1 MVCAPFWGLRDE
13 RIRRN
18 LPRMTTTAP
27 AARAVGTVTLQP
39 FRQRYWLPIVGSLV
53 AAVVPVYITAF
64 VIASTGGRIVPVSV
78 AAAVTLVIAA
88 LVAWRFSRARLV
100 LQAGGMVEHGL
111 LGRTRTTPREA
122 VASAVL
128 LALYDTQSVQ
138 TRRQLFVLDAGERT
152 LLRMSGASWSDQHM
166 RTVLRHFDV
175 LVETI
180 DTPMTLHDLRHTRP
194 GILRWSERHPWRG
207 NLLMISLGLVCC
219 VSIAITATL
228 TIG

>member
-1 MVCAPFWGLRDE
+1 
-13 RIRRN
+13 
-18 LPRMTTTAP
+18 MTTTAP

-53 AAVVPVYITAF
+53 AAVVPVYVTAF

-100 LQAGGMVEHGL
+100 LEAGGMVEHGL
-111 LGRTRTTPREA
+111 LGRTRSTPREA

-138 TRRQLFVLDAGERT
+138 TRRQLFVLDAEERT

-194 GILRWSERHPWRG
+194 GILRWGERHPWRG
-207 NLLMISLGLVCC
+207 NLLMIALGLVCC

>member
-1 MVCAPFWGLRDE
+1 
-13 RIRRN
+13 
-18 LPRMTTTAP
+18 MTTTAP
-27 AARAVGTVTLQP
+27 PARAVGTVTLRP

-64 VIASTGGRIVPVSV
+64 VIGSDGGSIAPVSV
-78 AAAVTLVIAA
+78 AAVVTLVIAA

-100 LQAGGMVEHGL
+100 LHAGGMDEHGL
-111 LGRTRTTPREA
+111 LGRIRRTPREA

-138 TRRQLFVLDAGERT
+138 TRRQLFVLDAQDRT
-152 LLRMSGASWSDQHM
+152 LLRMSGSSWTDQHM
-166 RTVLRHFDV
+166 RIVLRHFDV

-194 GILRWSERHPWRG
+194 SILRWSERHPWRG
-207 NLLMISLGLVCC
+207 NLLMITIGLVCC
-219 VSIAITATL
+219 VTIAITATL
-228 TIG
+228 ALPAVTP

>member
-1 MVCAPFWGLRDE
+1 
-13 RIRRN
+13 
-18 LPRMTTTAP
+18 MTTTAP

-100 LQAGGMVEHGL
+100 LEAGGMVEHGL
-111 LGRTRTTPREA
+111 LGRTRSTPREA

-138 TRRQLFVLDAGERT
+138 TRRQLFVLDAEERT

-194 GILRWSERHPWRG
+194 GILRWGERHPWRG
-207 NLLMISLGLVCC
+207 NLLMIAVGLVCC